1 MPCCWQRTAAHHP
14 TPRCGRR
21 PKPLELVLVP
31 ALVPVWVPA
40 AVPRPC
46 HRRSPCRIGGIT
58 SSTLAVRSGRVGSSD
73 GLTWC
78 HRVSRLRLLNIVYD
92 LTPMEHVALVVTEMG
107 MIPPT
112 SVPVI
117 IRERQEA
124 EEVA

>member
-14 TPRCGRR
+14 TRRCGRR

-31 ALVPVWVPA
+31 VLVPVRVLA
-40 AVPRPC
+40 AVPRLC
-46 HRRSPCRIGGIT
+46 RRRSPCRIGGIT
-58 SSTLAVRSGRVGSSD
+58 SSTSAVRSGRVGSSD
-73 GLTWC
+73 GLTWY